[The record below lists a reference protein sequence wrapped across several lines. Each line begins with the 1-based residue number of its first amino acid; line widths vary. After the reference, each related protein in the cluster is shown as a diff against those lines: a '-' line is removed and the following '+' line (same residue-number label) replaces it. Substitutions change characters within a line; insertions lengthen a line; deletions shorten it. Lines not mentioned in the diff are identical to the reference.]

1 MDDQKRQDMVTKCAR
16 RLVKNLESMG
26 GYDKQMYMEKL
37 VAQLDDM
44 RLIALNF
51 AVEMTPNQG
60 GQNNNAE

>member
-1 MDDQKRQDMVTKCAR
+1 MEESKRQDMVTKCAR

-26 GYDKQMYMEKL
+26 GYDKQIYMEKL

-51 AVEMTPNQG
+51 AVEMTPEQKG
-60 GQNNNAE
+60 TDNAK